1 MCCVDNILSV
11 AGMWRQVARAA
22 LSPGTQPLVT
32 GDRRKQSMVIST
44 YLHLFD
50 ISFLVAFIKRLENS
64 FINIGGPKKDRL
76 LFNSGTG

>member
-22 LSPGTQPLVT
+22 LPQGTHYYC
-32 GDRRKQSMVIST
+32 GDGRQEKAGHCI
-44 YLHLFD
+44 YLDLFD
-50 ISFLVAFIKRLENS
+50 IHLFLWCYFIKRENS

-76 LFNSGTG
+76 FPGNG